1 MTPSTPTC
9 ADVPGAQGVV
19 IHEKRFSYAQDG
31 LTLTQDLGAFWEQQT
46 GFPIPLGAIL
56 ARKALDLT
64 AEIDG
69 CIRASLA
76 WADAHYAEAFALCR
90 EYASDLT
97 DGSIESHIGLY
108 VNDYTRDLGPEGRA
122 AVEFFLERYRSRQG
136 GCAEAHR
143 QGQPRSGRPF

>member
-1 MTPSTPTC
+1 MQKRYLPFDALYAQLC
-9 ADVPGAQGVV
+9 RVPGAQGVV

-31 LTLTQDLGAFWEQQT
+31 LTLTQDLGAFWEEQT

-56 ARKALDLT
+56 ARKSLHLT
-64 AEIDG
+64 AEVDA

-90 EYASDLT
+90 DHASDLT

-108 VNDYTRDLGPEGRA
+108 VNAYTRNLGDEGRA
-122 AVEFFLERYRSRQG
+122 AVEFFLQQLRGARI
-136 GCAEAHR
+136 AN
-143 QGQPRSGRPF
+143 P